1 MARSSIVSAAA
12 VSLFGRSERVMLSHG
27 PFAIISGLSP
37 EEAMSEVVKQGG
49 AVGVKRNG
57 DPRLLKIWLDGSDK

>member
-1 MARSSIVSAAA
+1 MVELGVCSEC
-12 VSLFGRSERVMLSHG
+12 LFLSHG
-27 PFAIISGLSP
+27 SFVIHSGLSP

-57 DPRLLKIWLDGSDK
+57 DPNLLKIWLDGSDK